1 MYQFEKNGLSA
12 DSLLNNLML
21 FDDEPPL
28 KDMICLDFPKL
39 PREKL
44 SK

>member
-21 FDDEPPL
+21 FDDEPRL

-39 PREKL
+39 PRKKL